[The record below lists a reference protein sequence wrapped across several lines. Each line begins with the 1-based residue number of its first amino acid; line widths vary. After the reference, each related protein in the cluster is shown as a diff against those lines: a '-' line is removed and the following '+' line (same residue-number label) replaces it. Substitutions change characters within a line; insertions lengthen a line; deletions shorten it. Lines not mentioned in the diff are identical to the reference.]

1 MLLVALDFGRFMR
14 PQTPALAVLGE
25 VREYPLLLK
34 FACRVAKYWLR
45 PKNLPETFVA
55 KKLLE
60 HLDSLGLQHGSL
72 I

>member
-1 MLLVALDFGRFMR
+1 MLLVALDFDRFMR
-14 PQTPALAVLGE
+14 PQTPALAVLE
-25 VREYPLLLK
+25 VGEYPLLLK